1 MLCRSNNY
9 FVQFHSYY
17 QSTRYGYC
25 QIVTLNGSCC
35 LCIIIALRRKY
46 RTPGCCRCL
55 EKAKKSLPGNACVL
69 DLYDGCTLNC
79 VRLCPSYCG
88 NPEQYV
94 LGVALNRTTVWRA
107 SEVQK
112 ELLKLFLIS
121 GYTDMIFL
129 IKMYPSQH
137 FLTKITYTQLAA
149 NQGFNYCK
157 TIIGLM
163 VFALSLRILGICI

>member
-1 MLCRSNNY
+1 MSVSYGSFWDFLC
-9 FVQFHSYY
+9 FVGVITILCSSILITKVQGMDTVKLWPF
-17 QSTRYGYC
+17 
-25 QIVTLNGSCC
+25 NGFCC

-46 RTPGCCRCL
+46 GTPGCCRCL

-112 ELLKLFLIS
+112 ELLKPFLIS
-121 GYTDMIFL
+121 GYIGMIFL
-129 IKMYPSQH
+129 IKIYPSQH
-137 FLTKITYTQLAA
+137 FLTKITYT
-149 NQGFNYCK
+149 
-157 TIIGLM
+157 
-163 VFALSLRILGICI
+163 